1 MLRRGRLRGGM
12 APKRRREDRPGFAGW
27 TGSRYVGG
35 MSDPTA
41 LPNFPPPP
49 EEHPL
54 TGRVLDALQDL
65 QMSPNLDPQ
74 GDVAFEVRGQK
85 LFVKVIQGE
94 QFDIMRIFGQWQI
107 AGTVPDDLATRLN
120 GCNDVTLGVNLVKA
134 GIANGNLV
142 LAVEQIIARQ
152 EPPKSK
158 VQIATGLILQALQ
171 LWHRNVIAK
180 SAVERGEE
188 PELPAD
194 APEGTEVGPWLSI
207 GSQGQQGSGGDATGG
222 TTGPDA
228 GGEPEGRA

>member
-1 MLRRGRLRGGM
+1 
-12 APKRRREDRPGFAGW
+12 
-27 TGSRYVGG
+27 
-35 MSDPTA
+35 MSDPTS

-49 EEHPL
+49 QEHPL

-74 GDVAFEVRGQK
+74 GDVAFQVRGQK
-85 LFVKVIQGE
+85 LFVKVVEGQ
-94 QFDIMRIFGQWQI
+94 QFDIMRVFGQWQI
-107 AGTVPDDLATRLN
+107 ADTVPGELETRLN

-142 LAVEQIIARQ
+142 LAVEQIVARQ
-152 EPPKSK
+152 EPPKAK

-180 SAVERGEE
+180 AQVERGEE
-188 PELPAD
+188 PQLPDD

-207 GSQGQQGSGGDATGG
+207 GPDQGFGQTDDTQ
-222 TTGPDA
+222 
-228 GGEPEGRA
+228 GGESTQDDEGRA

>member
-1 MLRRGRLRGGM
+1 
-12 APKRRREDRPGFAGW
+12 
-27 TGSRYVGG
+27 

-41 LPNFPPPP
+41 LPNFPPPSG
-49 EEHPL
+49 EHPL

-65 QMSPNLDPQ
+65 EMSPNLDPQ

-85 LFVKVIQGE
+85 LFVKVIQGD

-107 AGTVPDDLATRLN
+107 AGSVPEDLTTRLN

-171 LWHRNVIAK
+171 LWHRNVVAK
-180 SAVERGEE
+180 AAVERGEE
-188 PELPAD
+188 PQLPED

-207 GSQGQQGSGGDATGG
+207 GPQGQQGAGGQTGGQQGSGE
-222 TTGPDA
+222 
-228 GGEPEGRA
+228 EPEAQA